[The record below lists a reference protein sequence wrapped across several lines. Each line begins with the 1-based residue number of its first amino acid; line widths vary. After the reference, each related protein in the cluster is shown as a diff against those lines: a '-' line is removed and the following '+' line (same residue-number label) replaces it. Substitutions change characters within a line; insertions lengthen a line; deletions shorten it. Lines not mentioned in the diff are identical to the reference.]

1 MTKIIPSIIG
11 LGYVGLPIFLRLQ
24 KKFECIG
31 YDIDKDRIRQLT
43 SKSDDNNEFNKRDL
57 IKFNNSQFTNSSKLL
72 KKSNFYIVTVPTP
85 IFKNNKP
92 NLKHLIN
99 ASKLIGKN
107 IKKNDIVFFES
118 TVYPGTTKKLSKIIE
133 KVCKLK
139 SNKDFWIGYSP
150 ERVNPGDKNKTID
163 KIKKIVSFNNC
174 PVDIKNNI
182 LKVYKTISR
191 HLVYSNSIEEAE
203 TSKVIE
209 NIQRDINIA
218 FMNEIM
224 MVCEKL
230 NINFFKVIKLAKTK
244 WNFLDYKAGLVGGH
258 CLPVDPYYLYDLAKQ
273 NKFDAK
279 FILAG
284 RNVNNSMVEFVKKKI
299 LKEIKDRH
307 LKNIL
312 IAGLSFKKNVSDLR
326 NSLALKIF
334 KDLKRM
340 RNLNIDAVDPIIH
353 KNREKKI
360 LQLSKVKLTNYD
372 LIVYLVDHDI
382 LRKFFLKYFK
392 TNKEKFLD
400 IFNFLSK

>member
-1 MTKIIPSIIG
+1 MTKIIPCIIG

-31 YDIDKDRIRQLT
+31 YDIDKERIRKL
-43 SKSDDNNEFNKRDL
+43 KLKIDDNNEFNREDL
-57 IKFNNSQFTNSSKLL
+57 IELNNSKLTNSQKLL

-85 IFKNNKP
+85 IYKNNKP
-92 NLKHLIN
+92 NLEYLVS
-99 ASKLIGKN
+99 ASKLIAKN
-107 IKKNDIVFFES
+107 LKKNDIVFFES

-133 KVCKLK
+133 KICNLKL
-139 SNKDFWIGYSP
+139 NRDFWVGYSP
-150 ERVNPGDKNKTID
+150 ERVNPGDKKKTID

-174 PVDIKNNI
+174 PIKVKNNI
-182 LKVYKTISR
+182 LKVYKTVSSKI
-191 HLVYSNSIEEAE
+191 VYSDSIEEAE

-224 MVCEKL
+224 MVCDKL
-230 NINFFKVIKLAKTK
+230 NINFHKVIKLARTK
-244 WNFLDYKAGLVGGH
+244 WNFQNYQAGLVGGH

-273 NKFDAK
+273 KKFDAK

-284 RNVNNSMVEFVKKKI
+284 RNINNSMVAFVKKKI
-299 LKEIKDRH
+299 LNEVNKKN

-312 IAGLSFKKNVSDLR
+312 VAGLTFKKNVSDIR
-326 NSLALKIF
+326 NSLSIKILKE
-334 KDLKRM
+334 LKTE
-340 RNLNIDAVDPIIH
+340 RNLNIDAVDPMIEKKH
-353 KNREKKI
+353 EKKI
-360 LQLSKVKLTNYD
+360 LQLSKVKIAKYD

-382 LRKFFLKYFK
+382 LRKFFSKYYT
-392 TNKEKFLD
+392 TNKKKFLD